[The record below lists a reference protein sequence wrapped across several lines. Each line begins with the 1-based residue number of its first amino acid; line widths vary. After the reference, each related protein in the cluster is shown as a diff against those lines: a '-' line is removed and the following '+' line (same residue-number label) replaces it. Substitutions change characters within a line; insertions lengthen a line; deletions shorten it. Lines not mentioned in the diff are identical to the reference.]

1 MADINISAMQR
12 SEAIEV
18 GKKNHTKEPET
29 SKPKGLAP
37 ILLKIQWSHHDFS
50 VGYKEGLGFSLVLC

>member
-37 ILLKIQWSHHDFS
+37 ILLKIQ
-50 VGYKEGLGFSLVLC
+50 